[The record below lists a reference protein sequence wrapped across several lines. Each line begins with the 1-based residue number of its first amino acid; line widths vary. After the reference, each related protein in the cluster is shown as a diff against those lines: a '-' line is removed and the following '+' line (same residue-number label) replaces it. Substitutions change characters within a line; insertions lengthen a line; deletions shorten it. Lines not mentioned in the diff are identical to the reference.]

1 MHPFLQFIL
10 GTFVSLFPIVNPIG
24 NAPVFVALTE
34 GYTSKQRHRIAQRT
48 ALYTFVLLS
57 VFLFLGGGILRF
69 FGISLE
75 VIRIAGG
82 LVVFHAAWGMLNADQ
97 TLSESEDQESKQK
110 ADIAF
115 FPMTMP
121 LIAGPGAIA
130 VTLGLSA
137 QAGRGLTGSTLL
149 NLLATFVGIGLVVV
163 VIYACLQ
170 SSNWLFKGLGE
181 TGIKTLT
188 RIFGFLI
195 SAVGVQLILSGLQDW
210 IQTLSIR

>member
-1 MHPFLQFIL
+1 MHPLLQFFL
-10 GTFVSLFPIVNPIG
+10 GTFVALFPIVNPIG

-34 GYTSKQRHRIAQRT
+34 GYTPRQRHRIAQRT
-48 ALYTFVLLS
+48 TLYTFVLLS
-57 VFLFLGGGILRF
+57 VFLFLGGSILRF

-82 LVVFHAAWGMLNADQ
+82 LVVFHAAWGMLNADPK
-97 TLSESEDQESKQK
+97 LSETEHQESKEK
-110 ADIAF
+110 ADVAF
-115 FPMTMP
+115 FPLTMP

-130 VTLGLSA
+130 VTLGLAA
-137 QAGRGLTGSTLL
+137 QAGRSFNMSTML

-163 VIYACLQ
+163 VVYACLR
-170 SSNWLFKGLGE
+170 SSDWLFKGLGE

-210 IQTLSIR
+210 IETLSIR